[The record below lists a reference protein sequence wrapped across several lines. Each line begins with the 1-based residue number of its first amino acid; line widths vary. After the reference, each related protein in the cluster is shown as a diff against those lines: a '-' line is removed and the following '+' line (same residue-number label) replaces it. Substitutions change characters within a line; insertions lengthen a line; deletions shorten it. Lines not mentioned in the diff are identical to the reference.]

1 MYNVSEYPDPYVLAM
16 EFISHTG
23 QHVFLTGKA
32 GTGKT
37 TLLRAIKKESKKKLV
52 VVAPTGVAAMNAGG
66 VTAHSFFQLP
76 LGSFIPGSFRR
87 SFSADTAITDRHHLV
102 QHLRFDKEKREM
114 VRALELLIIDEVSM
128 LRADMLDAID
138 VVLRHV
144 RRNSREPFGGVQV
157 LFIGDLYQLPPVVK
171 ESEWQFLRDYYQ
183 SPFFFEAMSYKEAA
197 PVGIELMKVYRQHDE
212 TFISLLNRVRNNEMV
227 PSDFE
232 RLMQCYQPQ
241 FRPAEN
247 DRYITLTTH
256 NYKADEINR
265 SELRK
270 LKEKEFV
277 SEATVSDDFPERNFP
292 VEKSLHLKPGAQVM
306 FIRNDTEERKYFNGK
321 IGIVSGMEEGDD
333 EGQYLKIIFPETNET
348 IRVKKVTWKNIRYR
362 YNETQNAIQEEE
374 LGSFTQYPVRL
385 AWAVTIH
392 KSQGLT
398 FDRLII
404 DAGNAFA
411 AGQVY
416 VALSR
421 CISLEGIVLM
431 SRITPGVI
439 MTDAAIVQ
447 FMGQQSQPESLSSL
461 LKEQRETYLLKN
473 ALSLFDMEP
482 LIGRIDEFII
492 YLGERKLEGKEK
504 IITSLHAVS
513 ADLLKLKE
521 LAEKFREQVRRITA
535 GGLTQTVQEQLNDR
549 VAKAKTYFEKEL
561 DEKLNEPLTKLN
573 KQLQQQSRVRMILGE
588 MKSIMSYCDQLTER
602 FRLFPKKKHD
612 DAELA
617 GERSPDSFQTEEQLF
632 TALKQQRRRF
642 SEEENVPP
650 FMICHDT
657 ALLEMVRYLPLTLN
671 DISIIKGIGK
681 RIRQKYGAAFL
692 TTIRDFCTQNKL
704 ESRMQEKE
712 ADIRASKAAK
722 KHRPPVD
729 GDTRSQSFELFK
741 AGKSVDEI
749 AAIRRLS
756 TGTIEAHLSWY
767 VATGEIDVFHFI
779 TPEKLE
785 QVKTALVSVTEPG
798 LGAIKNFLEDE
809 IDYGELR
816 LALAFLNRQ

>member
-1 MYNVSEYPDPYVLAM
+1 MYNLSEYPDPYVLAM

-66 VTAHSFFQLP
+66 VTAHSFFHLP

-87 SFSADTAITDRHHLV
+87 SFSADTAITDRHHLI
-102 QHLRFDKEKREM
+102 QHLKFDKEKREM
-114 VRALELLIIDEVSM
+114 LRTLELLIIDEVSM

-138 VVLRHV
+138 AVLRHI
-144 RRNSREPFGGVQV
+144 RSNSREPFGGVQV

-171 ESEWQFLRDYYQ
+171 ESEWQLLRDYYQ

-197 PVGIELMKVYRQHDE
+197 PIGIELMKVYRQHDE
-212 TFISLLNRVRNNEMV
+212 TFISLLNRVRSNQMV
-227 PSDFE
+227 ESDFE
-232 RLMQCYQPQ
+232 RLMQCYRPQ
-241 FRPAEN
+241 FHPAEN

-256 NYKADEINR
+256 NHKADEINR
-265 SELRK
+265 NELKK
-270 LKEKEFV
+270 LNEREFV
-277 SEATVSDDFPERNFP
+277 CEATVSDDFPDRNFP
-292 VEKSLHLKPGAQVM
+292 VEKSLHLKIGAQIM

-321 IGIVSGMEEGDD
+321 IGIVSGMEEHDEEGDH
-333 EGQYLKIIFPETNET
+333 LRITFPETNET
-348 IRVKKVTWKNIRYR
+348 ITVKKVTWKNIRYR

-374 LGSFTQYPVRL
+374 MGSFTQFPLRL

-404 DAGNAFA
+404 DAGSAFA

-439 MTDAAIVQ
+439 MTDAAIVK
-447 FMGQQSQPESLSSL
+447 FMGQQSPPESLSSI
-461 LKEQRETYLLKN
+461 LKEQRESYLLKSTL
-473 ALSLFDMEP
+473 ALFNLEP
-482 LIGRIDEFII
+482 LIARIDEFII
-492 YLGERKLEGKEK
+492 YLGERKLEHKEK
-504 IITSLHAVS
+504 IIGSLHTVS

-521 LAEKFREQVRRITA
+521 LAEKFLDQVGRITA
-535 GGLTQTVQEQLNDR
+535 GGLSQTVQEQLNER
-549 VAKAKTYFEKEL
+549 VNKAKTYFEKEL
-561 DEKLNEPLTKLN
+561 DEKLNEPLAKLN
-573 KQLQQQSRVRMILGE
+573 KQLQQQTRVRMILGE
-588 MKSIMSYCDQLTER
+588 MKSIISYCDQLTDR
-602 FRLFPKKKHD
+602 FRAFSKKKSD
-612 DAELA
+612 DAELL
-617 GERSPDSFQTEEQLF
+617 GERSLDNFQTEEHLF
-632 TALKQQRRRF
+632 NALKQQRRKF

-650 FMICHDT
+650 FMICHDA

-671 DISIIKGIGK
+671 DISLIKGVGK
-681 RIRQKYGAAFL
+681 RGSQKYGGAFMA
-692 TTIRDFCTQNKL
+692 TIVDFCRLNRL
-704 ESRMQEKE
+704 ASRMQEKE
-712 ADIRASKAAK
+712 EEIRSAKAAK
-722 KHRPPVD
+722 KNKPPVA
-729 GDTRSQSFELFK
+729 GDTRAQSFELFK
-741 AGKSVDEI
+741 AGKSIDEI
-749 AAIRRLS
+749 AAIRRLAIN
-756 TGTIEAHLSWY
+756 TIEGHLSWY